1 MFLFVFSPTVGWAPA
16 DGACSSAALRLQLVI
31 PPLSVG
37 LSVSE
42 VCGHG
47 SHTPLWCS
55 ADCNTLHYIQL
66 QLNGTPTSR
75 HLCLGPHNIH
85 AAPPKHAT
93 MLCHARRHKKSH
105 RGMQA
110 PSMQACRTCS
120 RCPPRHLLRPA
131 GAPWISTYKRSM
143 MPKGI
148 IFSYWAIHPAAGPAA
163 GPTGT

>member
-1 MFLFVFSPTVGWAPA
+1 MPA
-16 DGACSSAALRLQLVI
+16 LGHSGGQTGCRNNLKWPQRLRLLGLVALFEVPGIAQKCMKHPSAQLRRFSYTRLSATYSATAEWD
-31 PPLSVG
+31 PP
-37 LSVSE
+37 
-42 VCGHG
+42 
-47 SHTPLWCS
+47 
-55 ADCNTLHYIQL
+55 
-66 QLNGTPTSR
+66 SR
-75 HLCLGPHNIH
+75 HLCRGPRNIH

-93 MLCHARRHKKSH
+93 MFCHARRHKKSH

-120 RCPPRHLLRPA
+120 RCPARHLLRPT